1 MTTMYLVIFAA
12 LVPVVVLLWQI
23 LRRDAANPEP
33 PRMLAKAFLYGMIS
47 TAVTFVLLPI
57 TEAIGDIVV
66 HNINPLSAAF
76 KQAFFSAALPEEGA
90 KLLMLWLLLK
100 NNPYFDERFD
110 GIVYAVCV
118 GMGFAAVENVLYLF
132 NNYESWISVSIARA
146 LFAVP
151 GHFFD
156 AVIMGYYYALYH
168 FGTRR
173 NLGTKALILVA
184 PVVAHGFY
192 DGILFTQDIDEG
204 VAVISL
210 ILFLIF
216 FNKLKKIGRRHINE
230 LNT

>member
-1 MTTMYLVIFAA
+1 MHLLIIAA
-12 LVPVVVLLWQI
+12 LAPVAVLLWQI

-66 HNINPLSAAF
+66 QNINPLSAAF

-90 KLLMLWLLLK
+90 KLLMLWLLLR

-132 NNYESWISVSIARA
+132 SNYDSWLSVGIVRA

-156 AVIMGYYYALYH
+156 AVIMGYYYSHYH

-173 NLGTKALILVA
+173 NPATKALILAA
-184 PVVAHGFY
+184 PVVAHGIY
-192 DGILFTQDIDEG
+192 DGILFSYDIDDG
-204 VAVISL
+204 VAVVAL

-216 FNKLKKIGRRHINE
+216 FNRLKKTGRRLIDE
-230 LNT
+230 LNV

>member
-1 MTTMYLVIFAA
+1 MHLLIIAA
-12 LVPVVVLLWQI
+12 LAPVAVLLWQI

-47 TAVTFVLLPI
+47 TAVTFVLLPF
-57 TEAIGDIVV
+57 TEALGDLIVL
-66 HNINPLSAAF
+66 NDTALSVAF

-90 KLLMLWLLLK
+90 KLLMLWLLLR

-132 NNYESWISVSIARA
+132 SNYDSWLSVGIARA

-156 AVIMGYYYALYH
+156 AVIMGYYYSHYH

-173 NLGTKALILVA
+173 NPSTKALILAA
-184 PVVAHGFY
+184 PVVAHGIY
-192 DGILFTQDIDEG
+192 DGILFSYDIDDG
-204 VAVISL
+204 VAVVAL

-216 FNKLKKIGRRHINE
+216 FNRLKKTGRRLIDE
-230 LNT
+230 LNV

>member
-1 MTTMYLVIFAA
+1 MHLLIIAA
-12 LVPVVVLLWQI
+12 LAPVAVLLWQI

-66 HNINPLSAAF
+66 QNINPLSAAF

-90 KLLMLWLLLK
+90 KLLMLWLLLR

-118 GMGFAAVENVLYLF
+118 GMGFAAVKNVLYLF
-132 NNYESWISVSIARA
+132 SNYDSWLSVGIVRA

-156 AVIMGYYYALYH
+156 AVIMGYYYSHYH

-173 NLGTKALILVA
+173 NPATKALILAA
-184 PVVAHGFY
+184 PVVAHGIY
-192 DGILFTQDIDEG
+192 DGILFSYDIDDG
-204 VAVISL
+204 VAVVAL

-216 FNKLKKIGRRHINE
+216 FNRLKKTGRRLIDE
-230 LNT
+230 LNV

>member
-1 MTTMYLVIFAA
+1 MHLLIIAA
-12 LVPVVVLLWQI
+12 LAPVAVLLWQI

-47 TAVTFVLLPI
+47 TAVTFVLLPF
-57 TEAIGDIVV
+57 TEALGDLIVL
-66 HNINPLSAAF
+66 NDTALSVAF

-90 KLLMLWLLLK
+90 KLLMLWLLLR

-132 NNYESWISVSIARA
+132 SNYDSWLSVGIVRA

-156 AVIMGYYYALYH
+156 AVIMGYYYSHYH

-173 NLGTKALILVA
+173 NPATKALILAA
-184 PVVAHGFY
+184 PVVAHGIY
-192 DGILFTQDIDEG
+192 DGILFSYDIDDG
-204 VAVISL
+204 VAVVAL

-216 FNKLKKIGRRHINE
+216 FNRLKKTGRRLINE
-230 LNT
+230 LNV

>member
-1 MTTMYLVIFAA
+1 MYLVIFAA
-12 LVPVVVLLWQI
+12 IAPVVVLLWQI
-23 LRRDAANPEP
+23 LKRDSANPEP
-33 PRMLAKAFLYGMIS
+33 PKMLMKAFFYGMVS
-47 TAVTFVLLPI
+47 TVVTFIFLPV
-57 TEAIGDIVV
+57 TEMIGDITMLDD
-66 HNINPLSAAF
+66 NPLALAF

-90 KLLMLWLLLK
+90 KLLMLWLLLR

-132 NNYESWISVSIARA
+132 SNYDSWLSVGIVRA

-156 AVIMGYYYALYH
+156 AVIMGYYYSHYH

-173 NLGTKALILVA
+173 NPATKALILAA
-184 PVVAHGFY
+184 PVVAHGIY
-192 DGILFTQDIDEG
+192 DGILFSYDIDDG
-204 VAVISL
+204 VAVVAL

-216 FNKLKKIGRRHINE
+216 FTRLKKTGRRLIDE
-230 LNT
+230 LNV

>member
-1 MTTMYLVIFAA
+1 MYLVIFAA
-12 LVPVVVLLWQI
+12 IAPVVVLLWQI
-23 LRRDAANPEP
+23 LKRDSANPEP
-33 PRMLAKAFLYGMIS
+33 PKMLMKAFFYGMVS
-47 TAVTFVLLPI
+47 TVVTFIFLPV
-57 TEAIGDIVV
+57 TEMIGDITMLD
-66 HNINPLSAAF
+66 NNPLALAF

-90 KLLMLWLLLK
+90 KLLMLWLLLR

-132 NNYESWISVSIARA
+132 NNYDSWLSVGIARA

-156 AVIMGYYYALYH
+156 AVIMGYYYSHYH

-173 NLGTKALILVA
+173 NPATKALILAA
-184 PVVAHGFY
+184 PVVAHGIY
-192 DGILFTQDIDEG
+192 DGILFSYSIDDG
-204 VAVISL
+204 VAVVAL

-216 FNKLKKIGRRHINE
+216 FNRLKKTGRRLIDE
-230 LNT
+230 LNV

>member
-1 MTTMYLVIFAA
+1 MHLLIIAA
-12 LVPVVVLLWQI
+12 LAPVAVLLWQI

-47 TAVTFVLLPI
+47 TAVTFVLLPF
-57 TEAIGDIVV
+57 TEALGDLIVL
-66 HNINPLSAAF
+66 NDTALSVAF

-90 KLLMLWLLLK
+90 KLLMLWLLLL

-132 NNYESWISVSIARA
+132 SNYDSWLSVGIVRA

-156 AVIMGYYYALYH
+156 AVIMGYYYSHYH

-173 NLGTKALILVA
+173 NPATKALILAA
-184 PVVAHGFY
+184 PVVAHGIY
-192 DGILFTQDIDEG
+192 DGILFSYDIDDG
-204 VAVISL
+204 VAVVAL

-216 FNKLKKIGRRHINE
+216 FNRLKKTGRRLIDE
-230 LNT
+230 LNV

>member
-1 MTTMYLVIFAA
+1 MHLLIIAA
-12 LVPVVVLLWQI
+12 LAPVAVLLWQI

-47 TAVTFVLLPI
+47 TAVTFVLLPF
-57 TEAIGDIVV
+57 TEALGDLIVL
-66 HNINPLSAAF
+66 NDTALSVAF

-90 KLLMLWLLLK
+90 KLLMLWLLLR

-132 NNYESWISVSIARA
+132 SNYDSWLSVGIARA

-156 AVIMGYYYALYH
+156 AVIMGYYYSHYH

-173 NLGTKALILVA
+173 NPSTKALILAA
-184 PVVAHGFY
+184 PVVAHGIY
-192 DGILFTQDIDEG
+192 DGILFSYDIDDG
-204 VAVISL
+204 VAVVAL

-216 FNKLKKIGRRHINE
+216 FNRLKKMGRRLIDE
-230 LNT
+230 LNV

>member
-1 MTTMYLVIFAA
+1 MHLLIIAA
-12 LVPVVVLLWQI
+12 LAPVAVLLWQI

-47 TAVTFVLLPI
+47 TAVTFVLLPF
-57 TEAIGDIVV
+57 TEALGDLIVL
-66 HNINPLSAAF
+66 NDTALSVAF

-90 KLLMLWLLLK
+90 KLLMLWLLLR

-132 NNYESWISVSIARA
+132 NNYDSWLSVGIVRA

-156 AVIMGYYYALYH
+156 AVIIGYYYSHYH

-173 NLGTKALILVA
+173 NPATKALILAA
-184 PVVAHGFY
+184 PVVAHGIY
-192 DGILFTQDIDEG
+192 DGILFSYDIDDG
-204 VAVISL
+204 VAVVAL

-216 FNKLKKIGRRHINE
+216 FNRLKKTGRRLIDE
-230 LNT
+230 LNV

>member
-1 MTTMYLVIFAA
+1 MHLLIIAA
-12 LVPVVVLLWQI
+12 LAPVAVLLWQI

-66 HNINPLSAAF
+66 QNINPLSAAF

-90 KLLMLWLLLK
+90 KLLMLWLLLR

-132 NNYESWISVSIARA
+132 SNYDSWLSVGIARA

-156 AVIMGYYYALYH
+156 AVIMGYYYSHYH

-173 NLGTKALILVA
+173 NPATKALILAA
-184 PVVAHGFY
+184 PVVAHGIY
-192 DGILFTQDIDEG
+192 DGILFSYSIDDG
-204 VAVISL
+204 VAVVAL

-216 FNKLKKIGRRHINE
+216 FNRLKKTGRRLIDE
-230 LNT
+230 LNV

>member
-1 MTTMYLVIFAA
+1 MYLVIFAA
-12 LVPVVVLLWQI
+12 IAPVVVLLWQI
-23 LRRDAANPEP
+23 LKRDSANPEP
-33 PRMLAKAFLYGMIS
+33 PKMLMKAFFYGMVS
-47 TAVTFVLLPI
+47 TVVTFIFLPV
-57 TEAIGDIVV
+57 TEMIGDITMLDD
-66 HNINPLSAAF
+66 NPLALAF

-90 KLLMLWLLLK
+90 KLLMLWLLLR

-132 NNYESWISVSIARA
+132 NNYDSWLSVGIVRA

-156 AVIMGYYYALYH
+156 AVIMGYYYSHYH

-173 NLGTKALILVA
+173 NPATKALILAA
-184 PVVAHGFY
+184 PVVAHGIY
-192 DGILFTQDIDEG
+192 DGILFSYDIDDG
-204 VAVISL
+204 VAVVAL

-216 FNKLKKIGRRHINE
+216 FNRLKKTGRRLIDE
-230 LNT
+230 LNV

>member
-1 MTTMYLVIFAA
+1 MHLLIIAA
-12 LVPVVVLLWQI
+12 LAPVAVLLWQI

-47 TAVTFVLLPI
+47 TAVTFVLLPF
-57 TEAIGDIVV
+57 TEALGDLIVL
-66 HNINPLSAAF
+66 NDTALSVAF

-90 KLLMLWLLLK
+90 KLLMLWLLLR

-118 GMGFAAVENVLYLF
+118 GMGFAAVENVLYIF
-132 NNYESWISVSIARA
+132 SNYDSWLSVGIVRA

-156 AVIMGYYYALYH
+156 AVIMGYYYSHYH

-173 NLGTKALILVA
+173 NPATKALILAA
-184 PVVAHGFY
+184 PVVAHGIY
-192 DGILFTQDIDEG
+192 DGILFSYDIDDG
-204 VAVISL
+204 VAVVAL

-216 FNKLKKIGRRHINE
+216 FNRLKKTGRRLIDE
-230 LNT
+230 LNV

>member
-1 MTTMYLVIFAA
+1 MHLLIIAA
-12 LVPVVVLLWQI
+12 LAPVAVLLWQI

-47 TAVTFVLLPI
+47 TAVTFVLLPF
-57 TEAIGDIVV
+57 TEALGDLIVL
-66 HNINPLSAAF
+66 NDTALSVAF

-90 KLLMLWLLLK
+90 KLLMLWLLLR
-100 NNPYFDERFD
+100 NNPYLDERFD

-132 NNYESWISVSIARA
+132 NNYDSWLSVGIVRA

-156 AVIMGYYYALYH
+156 AVIMGYYYSHYH

-173 NLGTKALILVA
+173 NPATKALILAA
-184 PVVAHGFY
+184 PVVAHGIY
-192 DGILFTQDIDEG
+192 DGILFSYDIDDG
-204 VAVISL
+204 VAVVAL

-216 FNKLKKIGRRHINE
+216 FNRLKKTGRRLIDE
-230 LNT
+230 LNV

>member
-1 MTTMYLVIFAA
+1 MYLVIFAA
-12 LVPVVVLLWQI
+12 IAPVVVLLWQI
-23 LRRDAANPEP
+23 LKRDSANPEP
-33 PRMLAKAFLYGMIS
+33 PKMLMKAFFYGMVS
-47 TAVTFVLLPI
+47 TVVTFIFLPV
-57 TEAIGDIVV
+57 TEMIGDITMLD
-66 HNINPLSAAF
+66 NNPLALAF

-90 KLLMLWLLLK
+90 KLLMLWLLLR

-132 NNYESWISVSIARA
+132 SNYDSWLSVGIVRA

-156 AVIMGYYYALYH
+156 AVIMGYYYSHYH

-173 NLGTKALILVA
+173 NPATKALILAA
-184 PVVAHGFY
+184 PVVAHGIY
-192 DGILFTQDIDEG
+192 DGILFSYDIDDG
-204 VAVISL
+204 VAVVAL

-216 FNKLKKIGRRHINE
+216 FNRLKKTGRRLIDE
-230 LNT
+230 LNV

>member
-1 MTTMYLVIFAA
+1 MHLLIIAA
-12 LVPVVVLLWQI
+12 LAPVAVLLWQI

-47 TAVTFVLLPI
+47 TAVTFVLLPF
-57 TEAIGDIVV
+57 TEALGDLIVL
-66 HNINPLSAAF
+66 NDTALSVAF

-90 KLLMLWLLLK
+90 KLLMLWLLLR

-132 NNYESWISVSIARA
+132 SNYDSWLSVGIARA

-156 AVIMGYYYALYH
+156 AVIMGYYYSHYH

-173 NLGTKALILVA
+173 NPATKALILAA
-184 PVVAHGFY
+184 PVVAHGIY
-192 DGILFTQDIDEG
+192 DGILFSYSIDDG
-204 VAVISL
+204 VAVVAL
-210 ILFLIF
+210 ILFLVF
-216 FNKLKKIGRRHINE
+216 FNRLKKTGRRLIDE
-230 LNT
+230 LNV

>member
-1 MTTMYLVIFAA
+1 MHLLIIAA
-12 LVPVVVLLWQI
+12 LAPVAVLLWQI

-47 TAVTFVLLPI
+47 TAVTFVLLPF
-57 TEAIGDIVV
+57 TEALGDLIVL
-66 HNINPLSAAF
+66 NDTALSVAF
-76 KQAFFSAALPEEGA
+76 KQAFFSAALPDEGA
-90 KLLMLWLLLK
+90 KLLMLWLLLR

-132 NNYESWISVSIARA
+132 NNYDSWLSVGIVRA

-156 AVIMGYYYALYH
+156 AVIMGYYYSHYH

-173 NLGTKALILVA
+173 NPATKALILAA
-184 PVVAHGFY
+184 PVVAHGIY
-192 DGILFTQDIDEG
+192 DGILFSYDIDDG
-204 VAVISL
+204 VAVVAL

-216 FNKLKKIGRRHINE
+216 FNRLKKTGRRLIDE
-230 LNT
+230 LNV

>member
-1 MTTMYLVIFAA
+1 MHLLIIAA
-12 LVPVVVLLWQI
+12 LAPVAVLLWQI

-47 TAVTFVLLPI
+47 TAVTFVLLPF
-57 TEAIGDIVV
+57 TEALGDLIVL
-66 HNINPLSAAF
+66 NDTALSVAF

-90 KLLMLWLLLK
+90 KLLMLWLLLR

-118 GMGFAAVENVLYLF
+118 GMGFAAVENVLYIF
-132 NNYESWISVSIARA
+132 SNYDSWLSVGIVRA

-156 AVIMGYYYALYH
+156 AVIMGYYYSHYH

-173 NLGTKALILVA
+173 NPATKALILAA
-184 PVVAHGFY
+184 PVVAHGIY
-192 DGILFTQDIDEG
+192 DGILFSYDIDDG
-204 VAVISL
+204 VAVVAL

-216 FNKLKKIGRRHINE
+216 FNRLKKTGRRLIEE
-230 LNT
+230 LNV

>member
-1 MTTMYLVIFAA
+1 MHLLIIAA
-12 LVPVVVLLWQI
+12 LAPVAVLLWQI

-47 TAVTFVLLPI
+47 TAVTFVLLPF
-57 TEAIGDIVV
+57 TEALGDLIVL
-66 HNINPLSAAF
+66 NDTALSVAF

-90 KLLMLWLLLK
+90 KLLMLWLLLR

-132 NNYESWISVSIARA
+132 NNYDSWLSVGIVRA

-156 AVIMGYYYALYH
+156 AVIMGYYYSHYH

-173 NLGTKALILVA
+173 NPSTKALILAA
-184 PVVAHGFY
+184 PVVAHGIY
-192 DGILFTQDIDEG
+192 DGILFSYDIDDG
-204 VAVISL
+204 VAVVAL

-216 FNKLKKIGRRHINE
+216 FNRLKKTGRRLIDE
-230 LNT
+230 LNV

>member
-1 MTTMYLVIFAA
+1 MHLLIIAA
-12 LVPVVVLLWQI
+12 LAPVAVLLWQI

-33 PRMLAKAFLYGMIS
+33 PRMLDKAFLYGMIS
-47 TAVTFVLLPI
+47 TAVTFVLLPF
-57 TEAIGDIVV
+57 TEALGDLIVL
-66 HNINPLSAAF
+66 NDTALSVAF

-90 KLLMLWLLLK
+90 KLLMLWLLLR

-132 NNYESWISVSIARA
+132 SNYDSWLSVGIVRA

-156 AVIMGYYYALYH
+156 AVIMGYYYSHYH

-173 NLGTKALILVA
+173 NPATKALILAA
-184 PVVAHGFY
+184 PVVAHGIY
-192 DGILFTQDIDEG
+192 DGILFSYDIDDG
-204 VAVISL
+204 VAVVAL

-216 FNKLKKIGRRHINE
+216 FNRLKKTGRRLIDE
-230 LNT
+230 LNV

>member
-1 MTTMYLVIFAA
+1 MHLLIIAA
-12 LVPVVVLLWQI
+12 LAPVVVLLWQI

-33 PRMLAKAFLYGMIS
+33 PRMLAKAFLYGMVS

-66 HNINPLSAAF
+66 QNINPLSAAF

-90 KLLMLWLLLK
+90 KLLMLWLLLR

-132 NNYESWISVSIARA
+132 SNYDSWLSVGIVRA

-156 AVIMGYYYALYH
+156 AVIMGYYYSHYH

-173 NLGTKALILVA
+173 NPATKALILAA
-184 PVVAHGFY
+184 PVVAHGIY
-192 DGILFTQDIDEG
+192 DGILFSYDIDDG
-204 VAVISL
+204 VAVVAL

-216 FNKLKKIGRRHINE
+216 FNRLKKTGRRHIDE
-230 LNT
+230 LNV

>member
-1 MTTMYLVIFAA
+1 MYLVILAA
-12 LVPVVVLLWQI
+12 LAPVAVLLWQI

-47 TAVTFVLLPI
+47 TAVTFVLLPF
-57 TEAIGDIVV
+57 TEALGDLTVL
-66 HNINPLSAAF
+66 NDTALSVAF

-90 KLLMLWLLLK
+90 KLLMLWLLLR

-132 NNYESWISVSIARA
+132 SNYDSWLSVGIVRA

-156 AVIMGYYYALYH
+156 AVIMGYYYSHYH

-173 NLGTKALILVA
+173 NPATKALILAA
-184 PVVAHGFY
+184 PVVAHGIY
-192 DGILFTQDIDEG
+192 DGILFSYDIDDG
-204 VAVISL
+204 VAVVAL

-216 FNKLKKIGRRHINE
+216 FNRLKKTGRRLIDE
-230 LNT
+230 LNV

>member
-1 MTTMYLVIFAA
+1 MHLLIIAA
-12 LVPVVVLLWQI
+12 LAPVAVLLWQI

-33 PRMLAKAFLYGMIS
+33 PRMLAKAFLYGMVS

-66 HNINPLSAAF
+66 QNINPLSAAF

-90 KLLMLWLLLK
+90 KLLMLWLLLR

-132 NNYESWISVSIARA
+132 SNYDSWLSVGIVRA

-156 AVIMGYYYALYH
+156 AVIMGYYYSHYH

-173 NLGTKALILVA
+173 NPATKTLILAA
-184 PVVAHGFY
+184 PVVAHGIY
-192 DGILFTQDIDEG
+192 DGILFSYDIDDG
-204 VAVISL
+204 VAVVAL

-216 FNKLKKIGRRHINE
+216 FNRLKNTGRRLIDE
-230 LNT
+230 LNV

>member
-1 MTTMYLVIFAA
+1 MYLVIFAA
-12 LVPVVVLLWQI
+12 IAPVVVLLWQI
-23 LRRDAANPEP
+23 LKRDSANPEP
-33 PRMLAKAFLYGMIS
+33 PKMLMKAFFYGMVS
-47 TAVTFVLLPI
+47 TVVTFIFLPV
-57 TEAIGDIVV
+57 TEMIGDITMLDD
-66 HNINPLSAAF
+66 NPLALAF

-90 KLLMLWLLLK
+90 KLLMLWLLLR

-132 NNYESWISVSIARA
+132 SNYDSWLSVGIVRA

-156 AVIMGYYYALYH
+156 AVIMGYYYSHYH

-173 NLGTKALILVA
+173 NPATKALILAA
-184 PVVAHGFY
+184 PVVAHGIY
-192 DGILFTQDIDEG
+192 DGILFSYDIDDG
-204 VAVISL
+204 VAVVAL

-216 FNKLKKIGRRHINE
+216 FNRLKKTGRRLIDE
-230 LNT
+230 LNV

>member
-1 MTTMYLVIFAA
+1 MHLLIIAA
-12 LVPVVVLLWQI
+12 LAPVAVLLWQI

-33 PRMLAKAFLYGMIS
+33 PRMLAKAFLYGMVS

-66 HNINPLSAAF
+66 QNINPLSAAF

-90 KLLMLWLLLK
+90 KLLMLWLLLR

-132 NNYESWISVSIARA
+132 SNYDSWLSVGIARA

-156 AVIMGYYYALYH
+156 AVIMGYYYSHYH

-173 NLGTKALILVA
+173 NPATKALILAA
-184 PVVAHGFY
+184 PVVAHGIY
-192 DGILFTQDIDEG
+192 DGILFSYDIDDG
-204 VAVISL
+204 VAVVAL

-216 FNKLKKIGRRHINE
+216 FNRLKKTGRRLIDE
-230 LNT
+230 LNV

>member
-1 MTTMYLVIFAA
+1 MHLLIIAA
-12 LVPVVVLLWQI
+12 LAPVAVLLWQI

-33 PRMLAKAFLYGMIS
+33 PRMLAKAFLYGMVS

-57 TEAIGDIVV
+57 AEAIGDIVV
-66 HNINPLSAAF
+66 QNINPLSAAF

-90 KLLMLWLLLK
+90 KLLMLWLLLR

-132 NNYESWISVSIARA
+132 SNYDSWLSVGIARA

-156 AVIMGYYYALYH
+156 AVIMGYYYSHYH

-173 NLGTKALILVA
+173 NPATKALILAA
-184 PVVAHGFY
+184 PVVAHGIY
-192 DGILFTQDIDEG
+192 DGILFSYDIDDG
-204 VAVISL
+204 VAVVAL

-216 FNKLKKIGRRHINE
+216 FNRLKKTGRRLIDE
-230 LNT
+230 LNV

>member
-1 MTTMYLVIFAA
+1 MHLLIIAA
-12 LVPVVVLLWQI
+12 LAPVAVLLWQI

-47 TAVTFVLLPI
+47 TAVTFVLLPF
-57 TEAIGDIVV
+57 TEALGDLIVL
-66 HNINPLSAAF
+66 NDTALSVAF

-90 KLLMLWLLLK
+90 KLLMLWLLLR

-132 NNYESWISVSIARA
+132 SNYDSWLSVGIVRA

-156 AVIMGYYYALYH
+156 AVIMGYYYSHYH

-173 NLGTKALILVA
+173 NPATKALILAA
-184 PVVAHGFY
+184 PLVAHGIY
-192 DGILFTQDIDEG
+192 DGILFSYDIDDG
-204 VAVISL
+204 VAVVAL

-216 FNKLKKIGRRHINE
+216 FNRLKKTGRRLIDE
-230 LNT
+230 LNV

>member
-1 MTTMYLVIFAA
+1 MHLLIIAA
-12 LVPVVVLLWQI
+12 LAPVAVLLWQI

-66 HNINPLSAAF
+66 QNINPLSAAF

-90 KLLMLWLLLK
+90 KLLMLWLLLR

-132 NNYESWISVSIARA
+132 SNYDSWLSVGIVRA

-156 AVIMGYYYALYH
+156 AVIMGYYSHYH

-173 NLGTKALILVA
+173 NPATKALILAA
-184 PVVAHGFY
+184 PVVAHGIY
-192 DGILFTQDIDEG
+192 DGILFSYDIDDG
-204 VAVISL
+204 VAVVAL

-216 FNKLKKIGRRHINE
+216 FNRLKKTGRRLIDE
-230 LNT
+230 LNV

>member
-1 MTTMYLVIFAA
+1 MHLLIIAA
-12 LVPVVVLLWQI
+12 LAPVAVLLWQI

-47 TAVTFVLLPI
+47 TAVTFVLLPF
-57 TEAIGDIVV
+57 TEALGDLIVL
-66 HNINPLSAAF
+66 NDTALSVAF

-90 KLLMLWLLLK
+90 KLLMLWLLLR

-132 NNYESWISVSIARA
+132 SNYDSWLSVGIVRA

-156 AVIMGYYYALYH
+156 AVIMGYYYSHYH

-173 NLGTKALILVA
+173 NSATKALILAA
-184 PVVAHGFY
+184 PVVAHGIY
-192 DGILFTQDIDEG
+192 DGILFSYDIDDG
-204 VAVISL
+204 VAVVAL

-216 FNKLKKIGRRHINE
+216 FNRLKKTGRRLIDE
-230 LNT
+230 LNV

>member
-1 MTTMYLVIFAA
+1 
-12 LVPVVVLLWQI
+12 
-23 LRRDAANPEP
+23 
-33 PRMLAKAFLYGMIS
+33 MLAKAFLYGMIS
-47 TAVTFVLLPI
+47 TAVTFVLLPF
-57 TEAIGDIVV
+57 TEALGDLIVL
-66 HNINPLSAAF
+66 NDTALSVAF

-90 KLLMLWLLLK
+90 KLLMLWLLLR

-132 NNYESWISVSIARA
+132 NNYDSWLSVGIVRA

-156 AVIMGYYYALYH
+156 AVIMGYYYSHYH

-173 NLGTKALILVA
+173 NPATKALILAA
-184 PVVAHGFY
+184 PVVAHGIY
-192 DGILFTQDIDEG
+192 DGILFSYDIDDG
-204 VAVISL
+204 VAVVAL

-216 FNKLKKIGRRHINE
+216 FNRLKKTGRRLIDE
-230 LNT
+230 LNV

>member
-1 MTTMYLVIFAA
+1 MHLLIIAA
-12 LVPVVVLLWQI
+12 LAPVAVLLWQI

-47 TAVTFVLLPI
+47 TAVTFVLLPF
-57 TEAIGDIVV
+57 TEALGDLIVL
-66 HNINPLSAAF
+66 NDTALSVAF

-90 KLLMLWLLLK
+90 KLLMLWLLLR

-132 NNYESWISVSIARA
+132 SNYDSWLSVGIVRA

-156 AVIMGYYYALYH
+156 AVIMGYYYSHYH

-173 NLGTKALILVA
+173 NPATKALILAA
-184 PVVAHGFY
+184 PVVAHGIY
-192 DGILFTQDIDEG
+192 DGILFSYDIDDG
-204 VAVISL
+204 VAMVAL

-216 FNKLKKIGRRHINE
+216 FNRLKKTGRRLIDE
-230 LNT
+230 LNV

>member
-1 MTTMYLVIFAA
+1 MHLLIIAA
-12 LVPVVVLLWQI
+12 LAPVAVLLWQI

-47 TAVTFVLLPI
+47 TAVTFVLLPF
-57 TEAIGDIVV
+57 TKALGDLIVL
-66 HNINPLSAAF
+66 NDTALSVAF

-90 KLLMLWLLLK
+90 KLLMLWLLLR

-132 NNYESWISVSIARA
+132 SNYDSWLSVGIARA

-156 AVIMGYYYALYH
+156 AVIMGYYYSHYH

-173 NLGTKALILVA
+173 NPATKALILAA
-184 PVVAHGFY
+184 PVVAHGIY
-192 DGILFTQDIDEG
+192 DGILFSYDIDDG
-204 VAVISL
+204 VAVVAL

-216 FNKLKKIGRRHINE
+216 FNRLKKTGRRLIDE
-230 LNT
+230 LNV

>member
-1 MTTMYLVIFAA
+1 MHLLIIAA
-12 LVPVVVLLWQI
+12 LAPVAVLLWQI

-66 HNINPLSAAF
+66 QNINPLSAAF

-90 KLLMLWLLLK
+90 KLLMLWLLLR

-132 NNYESWISVSIARA
+132 NNYDSWLSVGIARA

-156 AVIMGYYYALYH
+156 AVIMGYYYSHYH

-173 NLGTKALILVA
+173 NPATKALILAA
-184 PVVAHGFY
+184 PVVAHGIY
-192 DGILFTQDIDEG
+192 DGILFSYDIDDG
-204 VAVISL
+204 VAVVAL

-216 FNKLKKIGRRHINE
+216 FNRLKKTGRRLIDE
-230 LNT
+230 LNV